1 MKAFSI
7 PRARLWTTGLMLAA
21 GLALSGCDDQY
32 SAGSG
37 RSLTPIPAKT
47 LALMSQ
53 IGSDANAPVIFR
65 AYKKEAEFEI
75 WKQKSDG
82 QYALLKT
89 YPMCRWS
96 GQLGPKK
103 REGDRQVPEGFY
115 IISPAQMNP
124 NSHYYLSMNV
134 GYPNAYDRAW
144 DREGGDIMVHGICS
158 SRGCFSMTDPQI
170 AEIYAIARDA
180 FNAGQRQI
188 QFQSYP
194 FRMTAENL
202 AKFRYDPNIAF
213 WKELKNGADH
223 FEVTKAEVP
232 VTVCN
237 RHYVFGAKAEGEVGA
252 REACPKLMRDLD
264 TESAV
269 AEKAGKDEAQVAEFV
284 AKGVKPIMLVYDD
297 GGQHPDFA
305 GKIETSR
312 PDALAAG
319 PREIALAANGKPLP
333 AAVEVAAADAK
344 PKPARKG
351 VKAPVAAPAPVVD
364 TQMVA
369 SAPATAAPGVLDSG
383 KAMLNNL
390 FKTASADTSP
400 TVKVVENDT
409 PQPTDAPVPPRRP
422 STQGK
427 VAALHEAPA
436 KAAAPDKATSQ

>member
-1 MKAFSI
+1 MALSLR
-7 PRARLWTTGLMLAA
+7 RARLVTA
-21 GLALSGCDDQY
+21 GLLLGVGFALAGCDDQY
-32 SAGSG
+32 SQGSG
-37 RSLTPIPAKT
+37 RSLTPISQQT
-47 LALMSQ
+47 LALMSS

-82 QYALLKT
+82 QYSLLKT

-115 IISPAQMNP
+115 TIAPSQMNP

-237 RHYVFGAKAEGEVGA
+237 RHYVFGAKAEGEVSA
-252 REACPKLMRDLD
+252 REACPKLNRDPD

-297 GGQHPDFA
+297 GGQHPSFM
-305 GKIETSR
+305 GKVDTSR

-319 PREIALAANGKPLP
+319 PREIAIGANGKPLP

-344 PKPARKG
+344 PKLLKKG
-351 VKAPVAAPAPVVD
+351 AKAPAVAPAPAAPAE
-364 TQMVA
+364 TQMTA
-369 SAPATAAPGVLDSG
+369 SAPASTGVLDSG

-400 TVKVVENDT
+400 TIKVAEHDA
-409 PQPTDAPVPPRRP
+409 PEPTNAPVPPRR
-422 STQGK
+422 SSASGK
-427 VAALHEAPA
+427 VAAAQTVAPA
-436 KAAAPDKATSQ
+436 KDANKPE

>member
-1 MKAFSI
+1 MKSYSI
-7 PRARLWTTGLMLAA
+7 PSARLWTAGLILAA

-32 SAGSG
+32 SGNG

-47 LALMSQ
+47 LALMSE

-75 WKQKSDG
+75 WKQKTDG

-115 IISPAQMNP
+115 TIAPSQMNP

-134 GYPNAYDRAW
+134 GYPNASDRAW

-213 WKELKNGADH
+213 WKELKNGSDH

-232 VTVCN
+232 VAVCN
-237 RHYVFGAKAEGEVGA
+237 RHYMFGAKTEGEVSA
-252 REACPKLMRDLD
+252 REACPKLIRDPA

-269 AEKAGKDEAQVAEFV
+269 AEKANKDDAQVAELI

-305 GKIETSR
+305 GKVETSR

-319 PREIALAANGKPLP
+319 PREILMGANGKPLP
-333 AAVEVAAADAK
+333 AAVEVAAADTK
-344 PKPARKG
+344 PKPGRKG
-351 VKAPVAAPAPVVD
+351 AKAPVAAPAPVVD

-369 SAPATAAPGVLDSG
+369 AAPATPDVLDSG

-390 FKTASADTSP
+390 FKTAALDSSA
-400 TVKVVENDT
+400 TVKVTDSDAAPT
-409 PQPTDAPVPPRRP
+409 TDAPTPPHRP
-422 STQGK
+422 SNK
-427 VAALHEAPA
+427 VAALHDAPA
-436 KAAAPDKATSQ
+436 KGAPAEKATQQ